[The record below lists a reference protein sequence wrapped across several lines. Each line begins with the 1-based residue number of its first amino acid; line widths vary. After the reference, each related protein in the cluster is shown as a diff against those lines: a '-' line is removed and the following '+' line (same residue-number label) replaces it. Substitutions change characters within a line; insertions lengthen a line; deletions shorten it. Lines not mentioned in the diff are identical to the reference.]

1 MHWNVLR
8 IWYFCSI
15 WSYIIIMDEI
25 KISIFRW
32 IFHSRREIFTC
43 SPDAAGPQPGWGS
56 GAPVPVLATM
66 FSDKWGRNIRFDR
79 NLCLEYVFRVLRCQ
93 INRFQPII
101 CDRYSLVG
109 NHIPLVYTY
118 LPTTTTSVTP
128 ELLKGVSRLAEP
140 KRSPLLT
147 SQPGGPTV

>member
-1 MHWNVLR
+1 
-8 IWYFCSI
+8 
-15 WSYIIIMDEI
+15 MDVI
-25 KISIFRW
+25 KISFFRP
-32 IFHSRREIFTC
+32 IFHSRHEIFTF
-43 SPDAAGPQPGWGS
+43 SLRSAGSLARPGFWG
-56 GAPVPVLATM
+56 PVPVLSAQI
-66 FSDKWGRNIRFDR
+66 FNKWGRFIRFRR

-93 INRFQPII
+93 INRFRPII

-128 ELLKGVSRLAEP
+128 KLLKGVSRLAEP
-140 KRSPLLT
+140 KRTPLLT